1 MRLLILLL
9 LLYCIYSKDHILKNI
24 FSKYNN
30 TNPIKLGESQFFN
43 DTKFL
48 PLKLFFIIDV

>member
-1 MRLLILLL
+1 MILLILLL
-9 LLYCIYSKDHILKNI
+9 LLHIVNSKDHIIKNI
-24 FSKYNN
+24 FSKFNN
-30 TNPIKLGESQFFN
+30 TNTTKWGESQLFN

>member
-9 LLYCIYSKDHILKNI
+9 FLYIVNSKDHIIKNI
-24 FSKYNN
+24 FLKFNN
-30 TNPIKLGESQFFN
+30 TSTTKWGESQFFN

-48 PLKLFFIIDV
+48 TLKLFFIIDV

>member
-9 LLYCIYSKDHILKNI
+9 LLYGIYSKDYIMKNI
-24 FSKYNN
+24 FSKFNSTN
-30 TNPIKLGESQFFN
+30 TTKWGESQLFN

>member
-9 LLYCIYSKDHILKNI
+9 LLYSIYSKDHIIKNI
-24 FSKYNN
+24 FSKFNN
-30 TNPIKLGESQFFN
+30 TSTTKWGESQFFN

-48 PLKLFFIIDV
+48 SLKLFFIIDV

>member
-9 LLYCIYSKDHILKNI
+9 LLYSIYSKDHIIKNI
-24 FSKYNN
+24 FSKFN
-30 TNPIKLGESQFFN
+30 TNTTKWGESQFFN

>member
-9 LLYCIYSKDHILKNI
+9 LLYGIYSKDYIMKNI
-24 FSKYNN
+24 FSKFNSTN
-30 TNPIKLGESQFFN
+30 TIKLGKSQFFN

>member
-9 LLYCIYSKDHILKNI
+9 LLYSIYSKDHIIKNI
-24 FSKYNN
+24 FSKFNN
-30 TNPIKLGESQFFN
+30 TNTTKWGESQLFN

>member
-9 LLYCIYSKDHILKNI
+9 LLYSIYSKDHIIKNI
-24 FSKYNN
+24 FSKFNN
-30 TNPIKLGESQFFN
+30 TNTIKLGESQFFN